1 MEADYPL
8 KSLCAALGVSR
19 SGYYAWKSRPLS
31 LRRRSDER
39 LAGQI
44 RQVHQSS
51 RATYGSPRVT
61 AALRQAGTRTS
72 RKRVARLMR
81 QARLWGRQRRRFVP
95 RTTDS
100 THQLPIAPNHL
111 AQAPPVRL
119 TGQVWLSD
127 ITYVPTNEG
136 WLYVAG
142 VLDLH
147 SRRLVGWAFGESL
160 ESSLPLAALQMALQH
175 RAVRAGLLHHSDR
188 GCQYASAVYRE
199 ALDRAGVRASMS
211 RRACCY
217 DNAAMES
224 FWSSLKNELVHRRRF
239 ATRAEARE
247 ALFEWIEVF
256 YNRQRL
262 HSALGYMSPVD
273 FENQNN

>member
-1 MEADYPL
+1 MQTEYPL

-19 SGYYAWKSRPLS
+19 SGYYGWKGRAPS
-31 LRRRSDER
+31 LRRQADQR
-39 LAGQI
+39 LAEQI

-51 RATYGSPRVT
+51 RATYGSPRVA
-61 AALRQAGTRTS
+61 AALRQTGTRTS

-100 THQLPIAPNHL
+100 RHQLPIAPNHL
-111 AQAPPVRL
+111 AQAWPVRH
-119 TGQVWLSD
+119 TGQVWVSD
-127 ITYVPTNEG
+127 ITYVPTDEG

-160 ESSLPLAALQMALQH
+160 ESSLPLAALHMALQH

-188 GCQYASAVYRE
+188 GCQYASAAYRD
-199 ALDRAGVRASMS
+199 ALDRAGLRASMS

-224 FWSSLKNELVHRRRF
+224 FWSSLKNELVHRRSF

>member
-1 MEADYPL
+1 MQADYPL
-8 KSLCAALGVSR
+8 KSLCVALGVSR
-19 SGYYAWKSRPLS
+19 SGYYAWKGRRPS
-31 LRRRSDER
+31 LRRQADER
-39 LAGQI
+39 LAEQI

-51 RATYGSPRVT
+51 RATYGSPRVA

-111 AQAPPVRL
+111 AQGRPVCQ

-127 ITYVPTNEG
+127 ITYVPTDEG

-160 ESSLPLAALQMALQH
+160 ESSLPLAALHMALQH

-188 GCQYASAVYRE
+188 GCQYASTVYRD
-199 ALDRAGVRASMS
+199 ALHRAGLRASMS

-239 ATRAEARE
+239 ATRAEARV